1 MAEKYPYYMDIPYSV
16 YLFILMEIWVIFTF
30 WLLRIMLLWTY
41 MYKFLCG
48 HMFSFLLGI
57 YLGVELLDHM
67 VSLCLTFWGTSKLYP
82 KQLCNFTFPP
92 AMCEGSNFSTSSLT
106 LFIVHLF
113 AYSHLS
119 GYEVV
124 ALCGLCL
131 DFLNEEWCWTYFNV
145 LLGQNLLFWI
155 QFIAT
160 KLFLQFL
167 NLDTFCNIFTI
178 HWDIFV

>member
-1 MAEKYPYYMDIPYSV
+1 MDIPYSV

-131 DFLNEEWCWTYFNV
+131 DFLLTKDIDYLSCAYWPFVYLLWRNVYLDPLPNFNWV
-145 LLGQNLLFWI
+145 ICLILEL
-155 QFIAT
+155 
-160 KLFLQFL
+160 
-167 NLDTFCNIFTI
+167 
-178 HWDIFV
+178 